1 MNRLEHT
8 RVAAARIDIA
18 TCRQPDTATNRS
30 ANIGE
35 NVTEKIVGDNY
46 IESLGVGQEEHGSC
60 VNM

>member
-1 MNRLEHT
+1 MNWLEHT

-46 IESLGVGQEEHGSC
+46 IESLGVGQEEH
-60 VNM
+60 